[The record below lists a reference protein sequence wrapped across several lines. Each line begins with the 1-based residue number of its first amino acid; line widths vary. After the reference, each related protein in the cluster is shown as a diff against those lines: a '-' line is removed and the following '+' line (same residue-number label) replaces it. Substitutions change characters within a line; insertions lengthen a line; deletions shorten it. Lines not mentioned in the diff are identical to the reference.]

1 MEYFDNILCV
11 TYKELLDI
19 MPKGTLNSQL
29 SREKLDVVS
38 RGGGE
43 NNPALYAY
51 SSLPEK
57 YKKRWVERHGE
68 PEKQMRQE
76 MIRNIVKKDEKAE
89 NFFEDYRYDKNGE
102 MVALPEDVKKEYT
115 WNASVLNALMEEF
128 KRLSSSN
135 NKLTGFRRNLWE
147 LLLVTSEEWRPVY
160 GHSLPGSVGRLKALI
175 NKFRPDNYGV
185 LVSGKYGNSNTL
197 KIEEDG
203 GRYLVALKRSRVPVY
218 TDMEIFEEYNRVA
231 PERGWK
237 PLKSPRSLREW
248 FNSPRV
254 EPLWYDA
261 VYGEMK
267 AHQRYDRK
275 HRTILPGR
283 RDSLWYGDGTKLNLY
298 YRDEN
303 GNKCTTSVYEVV
315 DAYSE
320 VLLGYYI
327 SDNEDYIAQYHA
339 FRMAIQMSRHKPYEI
354 VCDNQG
360 GHKKNAALGLF
371 SKISRIHR
379 PTAPYNGESKTI
391 ENIFYRFQ
399 SQVLKKCFGFTG
411 QNITAKRDTSRPNL
425 EFINA
430 NIDSLPTLEELKEQ
444 YAAAREQWNS
454 MKHPATGISRIEMYN
469 TSVNEATDAVS
480 VSDMVE
486 MFWYTTEKPSLF
498 TANGIEITVQGKKYP
513 YEVFSAPGEPD
524 LEWRRRNTYKKFY
537 VQYDP
542 YDMSSVRLLY
552 KDKGGAMRFECVA
565 SFPLMI
571 HRADVDDFALRLVG
585 VGVHQLAL
593 GFRAAHILH
602 QVAFHHTAVS
612 CLAVGVLLVN
622 IGGVG
627 VVRVLAVFRL
637 GRGGQGL
644 HRHRFQ
650 LVLHALA
657 EALAVNR
664 HHAHL
669 VRLVVA
675 AILHHRRNDENR
687 AVRVVAELE
696 VNAVVGYRR
705 VLAVVGVA
713 HRVGVRLALENRH
726 VCFRRREVHRRAC

>member
-57 YKKRWVERHGE
+57 YKRRWVLLKGE
-68 PEKQMRQE
+68 PEQQMRQE

-89 NFFEDYRYDKNGE
+89 RFFEEYRYDKNGE
-102 MVALPEDVKKEYT
+102 IVALPVDVKKEYT

-283 RDSLWYGDGTKLNLY
+283 RDSLWYGETSALQACTRWWMPIVKSCSVITSATTRTISPSTMLSAWLSRRAGTNPT
-298 YRDEN
+298 RS
-303 GNKCTTSVYEVV
+303 CATTRAVIRRTRRWV
-315 DAYSE
+315 
-320 VLLGYYI
+320 
-327 SDNEDYIAQYHA
+327 
-339 FRMAIQMSRHKPYEI
+339 FSRR
-354 VCDNQG
+354 
-360 GHKKNAALGLF
+360 
-371 SKISRIHR
+371 S
-379 PTAPYNGESKTI
+379 
-391 ENIFYRFQ
+391 
-399 SQVLKKCFGFTG
+399 
-411 QNITAKRDTSRPNL
+411 
-425 EFINA
+425 
-430 NIDSLPTLEELKEQ
+430 
-444 YAAAREQWNS
+444 
-454 MKHPATGISRIEMYN
+454 
-469 TSVNEATDAVS
+469 AVS
-480 VSDMVE
+480 
-486 MFWYTTEKPSLF
+486 
-498 TANGIEITVQGKKYP
+498 TARQLRIMANLRRLRT
-513 YEVFSAPGEPD
+513 FS
-524 LEWRRRNTYKKFY
+524 T
-537 VQYDP
+537 
-542 YDMSSVRLLY
+542 
-552 KDKGGAMRFECVA
+552 A
-565 SFPLMI
+565 S
-571 HRADVDDFALRLVG
+571 RAR
-585 VGVHQLAL
+585 
-593 GFRAAHILH
+593 
-602 QVAFHHTAVS
+602 
-612 CLAVGVLLVN
+612 
-622 IGGVG
+622 
-627 VVRVLAVFRL
+627 
-637 GRGGQGL
+637 
-644 HRHRFQ
+644 
-650 LVLHALA
+650 
-657 EALAVNR
+657 
-664 HHAHL
+664 
-669 VRLVVA
+669 
-675 AILHHRRNDENR
+675 
-687 AVRVVAELE
+687 
-696 VNAVVGYRR
+696 Y
-705 VLAVVGVA
+705 
-713 HRVGVRLALENRH
+713 
-726 VCFRRREVHRRAC
+726 

>member
-1 MEYFDNILCV
+1 MEYYKNILCV
-11 TYKELLDI
+11 TYQELTCGVDPVITRGALD
-19 MPKGTLNSQL
+19 KQLQRGTIERSQ
-29 SREKLDVVS
+29 

-43 NNPALYAY
+43 GSCAQIVY

-68 PEKQMRQE
+68 PEKQMREE

-102 MVALPEDVKKEYT
+102 LVALPEDVKKEYT

-160 GHSLPGSVGRLKALI
+160 RHSLPGSVGRLKALI

-339 FRMAIQMSRHKPYEI
+339 FRMAIQTSRHKPYEI

-399 SQVLKKCFGFTG
+399 SQVLKKRFGFTG

-498 TANGIEITVQGKKYP
+498 TASGIEITVQGKKYP

-571 HRADVDDFALRLVG
+571 HRAQQEQTEAEKRFI
-585 VGVHQLAL
+585 
-593 GFRAAHILH
+593 RA
-602 QVAFHHTAVS
+602 QQEAVI
-612 CLAVGVLLVN
+612 N
-622 IGGVG
+622 ERI
-627 VVRVLAVFRL
+627 
-637 GRGGQGL
+637 
-644 HRHRFQ
+644 
-650 LVLHALA
+650 
-657 EALAVNR
+657 NR
-664 HHAHL
+664 Q
-669 VRLVVA
+669 VVA
-675 AILHHRRNDENR
+675 KDIEYEHGVAPEQNGLRTPDLKGLGKEAQRQIDRRTRKYSQPPRPSIGRDMKVISNVTWDSFEKK
-687 AVRVVAELE
+687 E
-696 VNAVVGYRR
+696 VSIRKVVGK
-705 VLAVVGVA
+705 L
-713 HRVGVRLALENRH
+713 
-726 VCFRRREVHRRAC
+726 

>member
-102 MVALPEDVKKEYT
+102 MIALPEDVKKEYT

-339 FRMAIQMSRHKPYEI
+339 FRMAIQTSRHKPYEI

-399 SQVLKKCFGFTG
+399 SQVLKKRFGFTG

-537 VQYDP
+537 VP
-542 YDMSSVRLLY
+542 VRSL
-552 KDKGGAMRFECVA
+552 
-565 SFPLMI
+565 
-571 HRADVDDFALRLVG
+571 
-585 VGVHQLAL
+585 
-593 GFRAAHILH
+593 
-602 QVAFHHTAVS
+602 
-612 CLAVGVLLVN
+612 
-622 IGGVG
+622 
-627 VVRVLAVFRL
+627 
-637 GRGGQGL
+637 
-644 HRHRFQ
+644 
-650 LVLHALA
+650 
-657 EALAVNR
+657 
-664 HHAHL
+664 
-669 VRLVVA
+669 
-675 AILHHRRNDENR
+675 
-687 AVRVVAELE
+687 
-696 VNAVVGYRR
+696 
-705 VLAVVGVA
+705 
-713 HRVGVRLALENRH
+713 
-726 VCFRRREVHRRAC
+726 

>member
-1 MEYFDNILCV
+1 MEYVDNTLCI
-11 TYKELLDI
+11 TCEELTSGDDPVI
-19 MPKGTLNSQL
+19 KYITLYQNVRRGNIESIN
-29 SREKLDVVS
+29 

-43 NNPALYAY
+43 GNVALYSY

-68 PEKQMRQE
+68 PEQQMRQE

-89 NFFEDYRYDKNGE
+89 RFFEEYRYDKNGE
-102 MVALPEDVKKEYT
+102 MVALPVDVKKEYT

-160 GHSLPGSVGRLKALI
+160 GHSLPGSVGRLKTLI

-275 HRTILPGR
+275 HRTILPSR

-339 FRMAIQMSRHKPYEI
+339 FRMAIQTSGHKPYEI

-360 GHKKNAALGLF
+360 GHKKNTALGLF

-399 SQVLKKCFGFTG
+399 SQVLKKRFGFTG
-411 QNITAKRDTSRPNL
+411 QNITAKRETSRPNL
-425 EFINA
+425 EFINV

-444 YAAAREQWNS
+444 YAADREQWNS
-454 MKHPATGISRIEMYN
+454 MKHPATGIPRIEMYN
-469 TSVNEATDAVS
+469 TSVNEATDPVS
-480 VSDMVE
+480 VPDMVE
-486 MFWYTTEKPSLF
+486 MFWYTTDKPSLF
-498 TANGIEITVQGKKYP
+498 TASGIEITVQGKKYP

-524 LEWRRRNTYKKFY
+524 LEWRRRNTYRKFY

-571 HRADVDDFALRLVG
+571 HRAQQEQTEAEKRFIRT
-585 VGVHQLAL
+585 Q
-593 GFRAAHILH
+593 
-602 QVAFHHTAVS
+602 QEAV
-612 CLAVGVLLVN
+612 VN
-622 IGGVG
+622 ERI
-627 VVRVLAVFRL
+627 
-637 GRGGQGL
+637 
-644 HRHRFQ
+644 
-650 LVLHALA
+650 
-657 EALAVNR
+657 NR
-664 HHAHL
+664 Q
-669 VRLVVA
+669 VVA
-675 AILHHRRNDENR
+675 KDIEYEHGVAPEQNGLRTPDLKGLGKEAQRQIDRRTRKYSQPARPSIGRDMKVISNVTWDSFEKK
-687 AVRVVAELE
+687 E
-696 VNAVVGYRR
+696 VSIRKVVGK
-705 VLAVVGVA
+705 L
-713 HRVGVRLALENRH
+713 
-726 VCFRRREVHRRAC
+726 

>member
-327 SDNEDYIAQYHA
+327 SDNEDYIAQSHA
-339 FRMAIQMSRHKPYEI
+339 FRMAIQTSRHKPYEI

-399 SQVLKKCFGFTG
+399 SQVLKKRFGFTG

-571 HRADVDDFALRLVG
+571 HRAQQEQTEAEKRFI
-585 VGVHQLAL
+585 
-593 GFRAAHILH
+593 RA
-602 QVAFHHTAVS
+602 QQEAVI
-612 CLAVGVLLVN
+612 N
-622 IGGVG
+622 ERI
-627 VVRVLAVFRL
+627 
-637 GRGGQGL
+637 
-644 HRHRFQ
+644 
-650 LVLHALA
+650 
-657 EALAVNR
+657 NR
-664 HHAHL
+664 Q
-669 VRLVVA
+669 VVA
-675 AILHHRRNDENR
+675 KDIEYEHGVAPEQNGLRTPDLKGLGKEAQRQIDRRTRKYSQPARPSIGRDMKVISNVTWDSFEKK
-687 AVRVVAELE
+687 E
-696 VNAVVGYRR
+696 VSIRKVVGK
-705 VLAVVGVA
+705 L
-713 HRVGVRLALENRH
+713 
-726 VCFRRREVHRRAC
+726 

>member
-1 MEYFDNILCV
+1 MEYYNNILCV
-11 TYKELLDI
+11 TCEELTSGDNPVMKYI
-19 MPKGTLNSQL
+19 TLYQNVRRGNIESIN
-29 SREKLDVVS
+29 

-43 NNPALYAY
+43 GNVALYSY

-68 PEKQMRQE
+68 PEKQMREE

-89 NFFEDYRYDKNGE
+89 RFFEEYRYDKNGE
-102 MVALPEDVKKEYT
+102 LVALPEDVKKEYT

-175 NKFRPDNYGV
+175 SKFRPDNYGV

-339 FRMAIQMSRHKPYEI
+339 FRMAIQTSRHKPYEI

-399 SQVLKKCFGFTG
+399 SQVLKKRFGFTG

-524 LEWRRRNTYKKFY
+524 LEWRRLPSR
-537 VQYDP
+537 
-542 YDMSSVRLLY
+542 SSEPRS
-552 KDKGGAMRFECVA
+552 A
-565 SFPLMI
+565 
-571 HRADVDDFALRLVG
+571 
-585 VGVHQLAL
+585 
-593 GFRAAHILH
+593 
-602 QVAFHHTAVS
+602 
-612 CLAVGVLLVN
+612 
-622 IGGVG
+622 
-627 VVRVLAVFRL
+627 
-637 GRGGQGL
+637 
-644 HRHRFQ
+644 
-650 LVLHALA
+650 
-657 EALAVNR
+657 
-664 HHAHL
+664 
-669 VRLVVA
+669 
-675 AILHHRRNDENR
+675 NR
-687 AVRVVAELE
+687 ARCTSA
-696 VNAVVGYRR
+696 ARP
-705 VLAVVGVA
+705 
-713 HRVGVRLALENRH
+713 
-726 VCFRRREVHRRAC
+726 

>member
-1 MEYFDNILCV
+1 MEYYNNILCV
-11 TYKELLDI
+11 TCEELTSGDNPVMKYI
-19 MPKGTLNSQL
+19 TLYQNVRRGNIESIN
-29 SREKLDVVS
+29 

-43 NNPALYAY
+43 GNVALYSY

-68 PEKQMRQE
+68 PEKQMREE

-89 NFFEDYRYDKNGE
+89 RFFEEYRYDKNGE

-203 GRYLVALKRSRVPVY
+203 GCYLVALKRSRVPVY

-339 FRMAIQMSRHKPYEI
+339 FRMAIQTSRHKPYEI

-399 SQVLKKCFGFTG
+399 SQVLKKRFGFTG

-430 NIDSLPTLEELKEQ
+430 NIDSLPTLEELKQQ

-486 MFWYTTEKPSLF
+486 MFWYTTDKPSLF
-498 TANGIEITVQGKKYP
+498 TASGIEITVQGKKYP

-571 HRADVDDFALRLVG
+571 HRAQQEQTEAEKRFI
-585 VGVHQLAL
+585 
-593 GFRAAHILH
+593 RA
-602 QVAFHHTAVS
+602 QQEAVI
-612 CLAVGVLLVN
+612 N
-622 IGGVG
+622 ERI
-627 VVRVLAVFRL
+627 
-637 GRGGQGL
+637 
-644 HRHRFQ
+644 
-650 LVLHALA
+650 
-657 EALAVNR
+657 NR
-664 HHAHL
+664 Q
-669 VRLVVA
+669 VVA
-675 AILHHRRNDENR
+675 KDIEYEHGVAPEQNGLRTPDLKGLGKEAQRQIDRRTRKYSQPPRPSIGRDMKVISNVTWDSFEKK
-687 AVRVVAELE
+687 E
-696 VNAVVGYRR
+696 VSIRKVVGK
-705 VLAVVGVA
+705 L
-713 HRVGVRLALENRH
+713 
-726 VCFRRREVHRRAC
+726 

>member
-203 GRYLVALKRSRVPVY
+203 GRYLLGLKLSRVPVY

-339 FRMAIQMSRHKPYEI
+339 FRMAIQTSRHKPYEI

-399 SQVLKKCFGFTG
+399 SQVLKKRFGFTG

-542 YDMSSVRLLY
+542 YDMSRVRLLY
-552 KDKGGAMRFECVA
+552 KDKGGAMRIESVA

-571 HRADVDDFALRLVG
+571 HRAQQEQTEAEKRFI
-585 VGVHQLAL
+585 
-593 GFRAAHILH
+593 RA
-602 QVAFHHTAVS
+602 QQEAVI
-612 CLAVGVLLVN
+612 N
-622 IGGVG
+622 ERI
-627 VVRVLAVFRL
+627 
-637 GRGGQGL
+637 
-644 HRHRFQ
+644 
-650 LVLHALA
+650 
-657 EALAVNR
+657 NR
-664 HHAHL
+664 Q
-669 VRLVVA
+669 VVA
-675 AILHHRRNDENR
+675 KDIEYEHGVAPEQNGLRTPDLKGLGKEAQRQIDRRTRKYSQPARPSIGRDMKVISNVTWDSFEKK
-687 AVRVVAELE
+687 E
-696 VNAVVGYRR
+696 VSIRKVVGK
-705 VLAVVGVA
+705 L
-713 HRVGVRLALENRH
+713 
-726 VCFRRREVHRRAC
+726 

>member
-57 YKKRWVERHGE
+57 YKRRWVLLKGE
-68 PEKQMRQE
+68 PEQQMRQE

-89 NFFEDYRYDKNGE
+89 RFFEEYRYDKNGE
-102 MVALPEDVKKEYT
+102 MVALPVDVKKEYT

-339 FRMAIQMSRHKPYEI
+339 FRMAIQTSRHKPYEI

-399 SQVLKKCFGFTG
+399 SQVLKKRFGFTG
-411 QNITAKRDTSRPNL
+411 QNITAKRETSCPNL

-454 MKHPATGISRIEMYN
+454 MKHPATGIPRIEMYN
-469 TSVNEATDAVS
+469 TSVNEGTDPVS
-480 VSDMVE
+480 VPDMVE
-486 MFWYTTEKPSLF
+486 MFWYTTDKPSLF
-498 TANGIEITVQGKKYP
+498 TASGIEITVQGKKYP

-542 YDMSSVRLLY
+542 YDM
-552 KDKGGAMRFECVA
+552 
-565 SFPLMI
+565 
-571 HRADVDDFALRLVG
+571 
-585 VGVHQLAL
+585 
-593 GFRAAHILH
+593 
-602 QVAFHHTAVS
+602 
-612 CLAVGVLLVN
+612 
-622 IGGVG
+622 
-627 VVRVLAVFRL
+627 
-637 GRGGQGL
+637 
-644 HRHRFQ
+644 
-650 LVLHALA
+650 
-657 EALAVNR
+657 
-664 HHAHL
+664 
-669 VRLVVA
+669 
-675 AILHHRRNDENR
+675 
-687 AVRVVAELE
+687 
-696 VNAVVGYRR
+696 
-705 VLAVVGVA
+705 
-713 HRVGVRLALENRH
+713 
-726 VCFRRREVHRRAC
+726 